1 MINNISQYKYIYSGK
16 YPQRYKIFILN
27 NKENI
32 NLKTQLTQDGFFDF
46 YILNNGHVVSYHQ
59 IVAFYFCGGK
69 EALKRNMQAPSN
81 LYEVHHI
88 DGNTLNNNSTNL
100 VIIPKILHL
109 EITKAQRRI
118 NKYIKV
124 FSKQCGNYLISSLP
138 ICFNTQGRLVFNKL
152 KWLLKLFVRTVS
164 MSFLFFKP
172 LTISFTSSIKL
183 WLRKTLKSL
192 KTGAPIGKHIQDI
205 LILN

>member
-1 MINNISQYKYIYSGK
+1 MINNLNQYKYIYSGK
-16 YPQRYKIFILN
+16 YPQRYKIFILT
-27 NKENI
+27 NKENL

-46 YILNNGHVVSYHQ
+46 YTLNKGYIVSYHQ
-59 IVAFYFCGGK
+59 IVAFYFCGGR
-69 EALKRNMQAPSN
+69 EALKRNITAPSN

-88 DGNTLNNNSTNL
+88 DGNTFNNSSTNL
-100 VIIPKILHL
+100 VIIPKILHV

-118 NKYIKV
+118 NKYLKV

-138 ICFNTQGRLVFNKL
+138 ACFNTQGRLVFNKL
-152 KWLLKLFVRTVS
+152 KWLLKLFVKTLS
-164 MSFLFFKP
+164 MSFLYFKP
-172 LTISFTSSIKL
+172 LSISFTSSIKL